1 MGSWLVERRLARVAA
16 RLRALRAELATIDEQ
31 IPYFADDAED
41 LAVRALVSE
50 APAASHESRDA
61 QKHADAMRR
70 HRERVVSDIAGLE
83 ARQDQLLDQ
92 LTQRAR

>member
-16 RLRALRAELATIDEQ
+16 RLRTLRAELATIDEQ
-31 IPYFADDAED
+31 IPYFADDADD

-50 APAASHESRDA
+50 TPAASHESHDA

-70 HRERVVSDIAGLE
+70 HREHVVREIAELE
-83 ARQDQLLDQ
+83 ARQDDFLDQ
-92 LTQRAR
+92 LNQRAR

>member
-1 MGSWLVERRLARVAA
+1 VASWLIQRRLARVSS
-16 RLRALRAELATIDEQ
+16 RLRALRGELATIDEQ
-31 IPYFADDAED
+31 IPYFADDADD

>member
-1 MGSWLVERRLARVAA
+1 MGSWLVERRLTRVAG

>member
-70 HRERVVSDIAGLE
+70 HRERIVRDIAGLE
-83 ARQDQLLDQ
+83 ARQDRLLDQ

>member
-31 IPYFADDAED
+31 IPYFTDDADD
-41 LAVRALVSE
+41 LAVRALVSD

-70 HRERVVSDIAGLE
+70 HRKRVVSDIAELE
-83 ARQDQLLDQ
+83 ARQDHLLDQ

>member
-16 RLRALRAELATIDEQ
+16 RLRTLRDELATLDEQ
-31 IPYFADDAED
+31 IPYFTDDADD

-70 HRERVVSDIAGLE
+70 HRERVVSDIAELE
-83 ARQDQLLDQ
+83 ARQDHLLDQ
-92 LTQRAR
+92 LIQRAR

>member
-50 APAASHESRDA
+50 ALAASHESRDA

>member
-31 IPYFADDAED
+31 IPYFADDADD

-50 APAASHESRDA
+50 APSASHESRDA

-70 HRERVVSDIAGLE
+70 HRERVVSDIAELE
-83 ARQDQLLDQ
+83 ARQDRLLDE
-92 LTQRAR
+92 LGAG

>member
-31 IPYFADDAED
+31 IPYFADDADD

-70 HRERVVSDIAGLE
+70 HRERVVTDIAEFE
-83 ARQDQLLDQ
+83 ARQDRLLDQ
-92 LTQRAR
+92 LGAG

>member
-31 IPYFADDAED
+31 IPYFTDDADD
-41 LAVRALVSE
+41 LAVRALVSD

-70 HRERVVSDIAGLE
+70 HRERVVSDIAELE
-83 ARQDQLLDQ
+83 ARQDHLLDQ